1 MNSAQSNHPG
11 TATSGGATLTLHLYL
26 LGGFQVSV
34 GARTIEDADWRP
46 RKVALLVKLLANR
59 AANRAVTTW
68 CSSKVLPGHSL
79 GSSGDDR
86 HPRSTRQRTND

>member
-11 TATSGGATLTLHLYL
+11 TATSGGATLTLYLYL
-26 LGGFQVSV
+26 LGGFQVSLR
-34 GARTIEDADWRP
+34 ARTIEDADWRS
-46 RKVALLVKLLANR
+46 RKVALLVKLL
-59 AANRAVTTW
+59 ANRAVTTW

-79 GSSGDDR
+79 GSSGDHR